1 MGSATKLAQIEDV
14 NSGVTIPHT
23 SIVTRVGKTINADN
37 LTMMPHGVTPPILT
51 NDGKNVIA
59 KKSYK
64 FFADLKSN
72 KLLFELINDFC
83 QKIRI

>member
-1 MGSATKLAQIEDV
+1 MGSATKLARIADV

-23 SIVTRVGKTINADN
+23 SIVTIVGKTINAGN

-64 FFADLKSN
+64 L
-72 KLLFELINDFC
+72 
-83 QKIRI
+83 RI

>member
-1 MGSATKLAQIEDV
+1 MGSATKLARIADV

-23 SIVTRVGKTINADN
+23 SIVTIVGKTINAGN

-59 KKSYK
+59 KKSYI
-64 FFADLKSN
+64 L
-72 KLLFELINDFC
+72 
-83 QKIRI
+83 RI